1 MCIYFDPS
9 VSIESVPWCSMGRGG
24 DFRASHVQ
32 DDAVLVAVEGDV
44 DELTSGGAP
53 SSDDPAADRER
64 VTIAVTR
71 IRRRRCLRAKKEGES
86 DPSNWILAKLD
97 GRMHAELIRLQ
108 FLV

>member
-44 DELTSGGAP
+44 DELTGGAP
-53 SSDDPAADRER
+53 CSSDPADRER
-64 VTIAVTR
+64 VTIAVTQ
-71 IRRRRCLRAKKEGES
+71 IRR
-86 DPSNWILAKLD
+86 
-97 GRMHAELIRLQ
+97 
-108 FLV
+108 

>member
-1 MCIYFDPS
+1 MIEPNQNKVRDLRLQFAFILIQAS

-44 DELTSGGAP
+44 DELTGGAP

-64 VTIAVTR
+64 VTIAVTQ
-71 IRRRRCLRAKKEGES
+71 IRR
-86 DPSNWILAKLD
+86 
-97 GRMHAELIRLQ
+97 
-108 FLV
+108 